1 MARQITCE
9 CGYIARGDTEDE
21 VVDLIQEHLRADHP
35 QLLVQLT
42 REDIAG
48 WVEIVE

>member
-1 MARQITCE
+1 MVRQITCE
-9 CGYIARGDTEDE
+9 CGYVARGETDDQ
-21 VVDLIQEHLRADHP
+21 VVELIEGHLRSDHP
-35 QLLVQLT
+35 QLLDQLQ

>member
-9 CGYIARGDTEDE
+9 CGYIARSQTEDE
-21 VVDLIQEHLRADHP
+21 VVDLIQEHLRSDHP
-35 QLLVQLT
+35 QLLAQLT

>member
-9 CGYIARGDTEDE
+9 CGYIARGESDDE
-21 VVDLIQEHLRADHP
+21 VIDLIEEHLRSDHP
-35 QLLVQLT
+35 QLLAQLT

-48 WVEIVE
+48 WVEIGE

>member
-9 CGYIARGDTEDE
+9 CGYIARGEGEDE
-21 VVDLIQEHLRADHP
+21 VIDLIQEHLRSDHP
-35 QLLVQLT
+35 QLLAQLN

>member
-9 CGYIARGDTEDE
+9 CGYIARGESEDE
-21 VVDLIQEHLRADHP
+21 VVDLIQDHLRSDHP
-35 QLLVQLT
+35 QLLAQLT

-48 WVEIVE
+48 WVEIAE

>member
-9 CGYIARGDTEDE
+9 CGYIARGQTEDE

-35 QLLVQLT
+35 QLLAQLT